1 MPILSG
7 PGGISSGVD
16 PRTMIARVGPCIPI
30 AISLPK
36 VQEDAIVQAGGVPST
51 ATHGQRPS
59 AWKLS
64 STTVLTAGGMRR
76 ATRYLAQAEIGGS
89 VSELWEMTGASLA
102 SGGILALIGTD
113 FLTKC
118 LLVYDGPGGRFSLA
132 L

>member
-64 STTVLTAGGMRR
+64 RPRR
-76 ATRYLAQAEIGGS
+76 FLRRAEIGGS

-113 FLTKC
+113 FLMKC